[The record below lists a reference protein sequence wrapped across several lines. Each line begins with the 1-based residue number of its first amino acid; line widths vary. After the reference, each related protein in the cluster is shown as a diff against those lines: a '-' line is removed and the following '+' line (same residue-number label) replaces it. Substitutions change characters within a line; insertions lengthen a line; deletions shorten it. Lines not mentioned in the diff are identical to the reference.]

1 MGNNELISISQLS
14 KISGISTR
22 MLRYYDEKG
31 ILKPADYSEAGQR
44 FYDNSALMTLQVI
57 SAFSY
62 FGYSVDQI
70 KDMIATDG
78 EDNNLSGVLNEQR
91 KMLED
96 EREKL
101 NDIIDVLSGVIEKT
115 ERAEKVSITETAKL
129 IKLTKNKVHMQP
141 KRRLQIR
148 KGAGLKVYTISQE
161 DSFHNW
167 LTWLF
172 DNMKIPENA
181 NIAEFDAGQANVWRE
196 STSKMKGMSVD
207 SWYQKDVEPNK
218 EGFEKSNLYIN
229 WMMYENLSEI
239 PDGKYDV
246 IFDSYVEYHDMPTSE
261 WIHKVWTKLKPGGK
275 FYSVCIDEEHKDKI
289 SKWCSILDP
298 SYEEARV
305 ARLELYGIEKAK
317 EFIGKETDEIRI
329 IPKIDNVVILDK
341 EELIKQIV
349 ELSGYTGRNENS
361 RKQYVKLCRVISD
374 EFKKKGKVEFESHHY
389 LVEGTKNA

>member
-1 MGNNELISISQLS
+1 MENNELISISQLS

-22 MLRYYDEKG
+22 MLRYYDEKE
-31 ILKPADYSEAGQR
+31 ILRPADYSETGQR
-44 FYDNSALMTLQVI
+44 LYDASAMMTLQVI

-62 FGYSVDQI
+62 LGYSADQI
-70 KDMIATDG
+70 KDMMAAG
-78 EDNNLSGVLNEQR
+78 RENNNLSTVLNEQR
-91 KMLED
+91 RMLEE

-115 ERAEKVSITETAKL
+115 DRAETVSITETAKL

-148 KGAGLKVYTISQE
+148 KGAGLKVYTISQD

-196 STSKMKGMSVD
+196 SASKMKGMSVD
-207 SWYQKDVEPNK
+207 SWYQKDVEPNRK
-218 EGFEKSNLYIN
+218 GFEESNLYIS
-229 WMMYENLSEI
+229 WMTYEDLSEV

-246 IFDSYVEYHDMPTSE
+246 IFDSYVEYHDIPASE
-261 WIHKVWTKLKPGGK
+261 WIHKVWAKLKPGGK
-275 FYSVCIDEEHKDKI
+275 FYSVCIDDGHKEKL
-289 SKWCSILDP
+289 SKWCSILDS
-298 SYEEARV
+298 SYEESRKV
-305 ARLELYGIEKAK
+305 RLELYSIEKAK
-317 EFIGKETDEIRI
+317 EIIGKETDKIRI

-349 ELSGYTGRNENS
+349 DLSGYTGRSENS
-361 RKQYVKLCRVISD
+361 RKQYAKLCRVISD
-374 EFKKKGKVEFESHHY
+374 EFNKKDKVEFESHHY
-389 LVEGTKNA
+389 LVEGIKNA